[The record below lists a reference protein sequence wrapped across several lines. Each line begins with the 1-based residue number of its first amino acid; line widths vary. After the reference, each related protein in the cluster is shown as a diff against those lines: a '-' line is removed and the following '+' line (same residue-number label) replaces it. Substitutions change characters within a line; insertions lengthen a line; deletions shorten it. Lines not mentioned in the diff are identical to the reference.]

1 MSVVLVAST
10 IARLFARS
18 AEARD
23 VLARLGRKGRAP
35 I

>member
-10 IARLFARS
+10 IARPLARS

-23 VLARLGRKGRAP
+23 VLARLRRKGRAP

>member
-18 AEARD
+18 AEAHD
-23 VLARLGRKGRAP
+23 VLARPGRKRRAP